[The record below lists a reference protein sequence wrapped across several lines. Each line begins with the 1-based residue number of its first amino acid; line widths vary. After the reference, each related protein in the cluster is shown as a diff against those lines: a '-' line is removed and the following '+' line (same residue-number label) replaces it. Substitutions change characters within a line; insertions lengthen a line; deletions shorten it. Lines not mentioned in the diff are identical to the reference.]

1 MPCLLAIQHLD
12 REGPGLFAE
21 AAAAR
26 GWQLRVSR
34 PDRGD
39 PLPDPGAGDVLLVLG
54 GPMGVAQIDDPAY
67 PWLATEVE
75 LLRHVLERRHPV
87 VGICLGA
94 QLLVHA
100 AGGVVEP
107 LGAGEPPVAIREV
120 GWGAV
125 SFTVAPEQEPLL
137 RGLDPSEVMLHWH
150 GDRVRLPATAQLLA
164 STLLCPEQIFRL
176 GPRAY
181 GLQCHV
187 EVLPGD
193 LERWLQED
201 GAYVEAALGPGGA
214 ERIRLEAHRWG
225 ERCRRQGRRLID
237 NLLDLLAPGA

>member
-1 MPCLLAIQHLD
+1 MPCLLVLQHLD

-26 GWQLRVSR
+26 GWGLRVCR
-34 PDRGD
+34 PDRGE

-54 GPMGVAQIDDPAY
+54 GPMGVAQIGDPAFA
-67 PWLATEVE
+67 WLGQEVE
-75 LLRHVLERRHPV
+75 LLCHVLERRHPV
-87 VGICLGA
+87 VGVCLGA
-94 QLLVHA
+94 QLLVKA
-100 AGGVVEP
+100 AGGAVEA
-107 LGAGEPPVAIREV
+107 LSAGDPPIPIREV

-125 SFTVAPEQEPLL
+125 TFRTDAAQEPLL

-150 GDRVRLPATAQLLA
+150 GDRVLLPATAQLLA
-164 STLLCPEQIFRL
+164 STLHCPEQIFRL
-176 GPRAY
+176 GPQAF

-201 GAYVEAALGPGGA
+201 GAYVEAALGQGGA
-214 ERIRLEAHRWG
+214 ERIRREARIWG
-225 ERCRRQGRRLID
+225 ARSRRQGRRLID
-237 NLLDLLAPGA
+237 NLLDLLDPGA